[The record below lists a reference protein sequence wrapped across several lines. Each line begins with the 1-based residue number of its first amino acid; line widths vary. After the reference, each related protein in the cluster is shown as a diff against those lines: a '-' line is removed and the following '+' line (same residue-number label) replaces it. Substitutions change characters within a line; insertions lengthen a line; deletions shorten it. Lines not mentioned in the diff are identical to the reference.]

1 MRLGKITFDLE
12 YVVDLDNEEMVEYAK
27 NCIYED
33 VMSAMKYN
41 EIQNYIK
48 VGDEDKSLT
57 EDDIPAFLTDSILDE
72 EDEEV

>member
-1 MRLGKITFDLE
+1 MRLGKITIDLE

>member
-12 YVVDLDNEEMVEYAK
+12 YVVDLDNEDMVEYAK
-27 NCIYED
+27 TCIYED

>member
-1 MRLGKITFDLE
+1 MRIGKITFDLE